1 MVTQSA
7 DPFQERGGSVAVVTA
22 MACGLERRGHQ
33 VTVLTADLG
42 LGRMSSGTDGFV
54 RGQWGWQSDKDS
66 VETIYLPSWAS
77 YRALTL
83 NPGVFSFCR
92 ARLRTFDIVHI
103 YGLYDLLGPVVAC
116 ACRRFEVPYVIEPI
130 GMFRPI
136 VRNIR
141 LKRLYRRLLGA
152 SMTRGARRL
161 VATAAQEQQEL
172 VEEGVPM
179 HKIVVRRNGI
189 EPPQRMPAGGTF
201 RLRWRIPKDAQLVLF
216 LGRLVSKK
224 SPELLLEAFSRW
236 QTRPEARR
244 PAVLVLAGPDEG
256 DGYREKL
263 EAHAAR
269 LGLGSTV
276 LFTGPLYG
284 DTKWSAL
291 CDADLFVLPSQNEN
305 FGITAA
311 EAVAC
316 GTPVL
321 VTDHCGIAPLIQ
333 GRAALVVP
341 HDFQSFS
348 LALDRLLRD
357 ERLGAELK
365 RGCADVA
372 RELGWEE
379 PLEETERLYAGL
391 IKEGSRG

>member
-7 DPFQERGGSVAVVTA
+7 YPFQERGGPVAVVSA
-22 MACGLERRGHQ
+22 MGRGLEQRGHQ

-42 LGRMSSGTDGFV
+42 LRQISSGTEGLA
-54 RGQWGWQSDKDS
+54 RGPWGWQSDKDP

-77 YRALTL
+77 YRSVTW
-83 NPGVFSFCR
+83 NPGVFGFCR
-92 ARLRTFDIVHI
+92 ERLSTFDIVHI
-103 YGLYDLLGPVVAC
+103 YGLYDLLGPVVAR
-116 ACRRFEVPYVIEPI
+116 ACLRFGVPYVIEPM

-136 VRNIR
+136 VRSIR
-141 LKRLYRRLLGA
+141 LKYVYRRLLGD

-161 VATAAQEQQEL
+161 VATAPQEQTEL
-172 VEEGVPM
+172 AEEGVPTD
-179 HKIVVRRNGI
+179 KIVVRRNGI
-189 EPPQRMPAGGTF
+189 EMPERMPARGTF
-201 RLRWRIPKDAQLVLF
+201 RRQWCIPNDAQLVLF

-224 SPELLLEAFSRW
+224 SPELLLEAFSQW
-236 QTRPEARR
+236 QTRPEPSR

-269 LGLGSTV
+269 LDLGNAV

-284 DTKWSAL
+284 DAKWSAFH
-291 CDADLFVLPSQNEN
+291 DADLFVLPSQNEN

-321 VTDHCGIAPLIQ
+321 VTDRCGIAPLVQ
-333 GRAALVVP
+333 GRAAIVVP
-341 HDFQSFS
+341 HEFQSFS
-348 LALDRLLRD
+348 SALDRLLGD
-357 ERLGAELK
+357 ARLGAQLK
-365 RGCADVA
+365 RGCAEVA
-372 RELGWEE
+372 RELGWDE
-379 PLEETERLYAGL
+379 PLAETEKLYAGL
-391 IKEGSRG
+391 IKEANGG